1 MTQEREPL
9 WQAMRRAYTRVS
21 GTLLDCDTGQERL
34 PGADREE
41 FAAMI
46 LAMRDYVAPDEGPLD
61 PIWLGTC
68 KEQNYG
74 YNKRLRALLTAE
86 AIRAER
92 GE

>member
-1 MTQEREPL
+1 MAEKKPL
-9 WQAMRRAYTRVS
+9 WRVMRQANTQVS
-21 GTLLDCDTGQERL
+21 GTL
-34 PGADREE
+34 PGCKHGEE

-61 PIWLGTC
+61 PIWIGTLR
-68 KEQNYG
+68 EQNYG
-74 YNKRLRALLTAE
+74 YNKRLRALLTTE

>member
-1 MTQEREPL
+1 VAKKKPL
-9 WQAMRRAYTRVS
+9 WRVMRQANTQVA
-21 GTLLDCDTGQERL
+21 GTL
-34 PGADREE
+34 PGFNHGEE

-61 PIWLGTC
+61 PIWIGTLM
-68 KEQNYG
+68 EQNYG

>member
-1 MTQEREPL
+1 MAKKKPL
-9 WQAMRRAYTRVS
+9 WRVMRQAYTQVS

-34 PGADREE
+34 PGADCEE

-61 PIWLGTC
+61 PIWIGTLR
-68 KEQNYG
+68 EQNYD